1 MSIIARF
8 IYHTRFPISTKW
20 TNNIKKKA
28 IINKVNTENVNIKFS
43 PHDACLELP
52 SSGTLKSQ
60 IYMSI

>member
-1 MSIIARF
+1 MV
-8 IYHTRFPISTKW
+8 PISTKW

-43 PHDACLELP
+43 PHDAFLGLP